1 MADQLKT
8 TIYVSVSGSDENS
21 GLTEKEPLRTP
32 GRALRKCRELQA
44 CPPSGSVT
52 VHFASGTYYLSEPLV
67 IDRSVLPAS
76 ILLEG
81 EEGTVFSGAVPI
93 PCRFVKENDTVW
105 KTRVEGLPPFDGL
118 FVNGKRRILC
128 RYPKYDPKERIFH
141 GYAEDALSPA
151 RTKVYAHPEGG
162 FIHAMHEAM
171 WGDQHYRILGKADDG
186 TLLYEGGWQNNRPA
200 KMHPIYRFIE
210 NIREEM
216 TMPGEWYR
224 DPEYLYYIPCEK
236 EDISSL
242 RIEGAALRSLVRITG
257 QTEKKDLFCTISQI
271 TFTHTHRT
279 FMDPMEPVL
288 RSDWC
293 INRNA
298 AVLIEQADSVWVK
311 DCHFLDL
318 GGNGLTVSG
327 NCIDVHVSG
336 CHFSRIGASA
346 VLIAGRTAAVRDP
359 LFRYEES
366 LPFDRLDKTPGP
378 KNEEYPKHC
387 SVQDCLIENSG
398 EVEKQSA
405 GICLTVC
412 RDIRILHN
420 TIHTVPRAGINIC
433 DGTFGGHRI
442 EKNLVFDT
450 VLETGDHGAFNSWG
464 RDRYWHCDYETM
476 EKNLSLL
483 PDFPLLDAGEPVV
496 LRNNIFSCDYGWDI
510 DLDDGASN
518 YLIEGN
524 VCLKGGIKNREG
536 ICRRVVNNFM
546 LRNTFHPH
554 VWFSKSRD
562 RFEKNILFSPYADI
576 RLKGWGVSFDHN
588 LLISDDSQGIPAVP
602 LREKSGMDAH
612 SEACPVTYYLD
623 REGRFRVA
631 EDAILK
637 KHGILQPDVDDCGV
651 TDAKLRRLTVSPAD
665 LIQEVLAEEKAT
677 GEPDRP
683 VGKNEPEDTVFCIK
697 KLSGYEMQ
705 SAYGM
710 FMQSGIAV
718 VSCDECSLF
727 YSLGLRLGDVILSVN
742 GIAAEDPVQIHTLL
756 SAPEASSFKIVI
768 WRNQQQLTI
777 HPSLSV

>member
-1 MADQLKT
+1 MADQMKT
-8 TIYVSVSGSDENS
+8 MIFVSVSGSDENS

-32 GRALRKCRELQA
+32 GKALRKCQELTGD
-44 CPPSGSVT
+44 PIT

-67 IDRSVLPAS
+67 IDRSCLPAP

-81 EEGTVFSGAVPI
+81 EDDTVFSGAVPI
-93 PCRFVKENDTVW
+93 PSRFEKENDTVW
-105 KTRVEGLPPFDGL
+105 KTRAEGLPPFDGL
-118 FVNGKRRILC
+118 FVNGEKRILC

-151 RTKVYAHPEGG
+151 RTKKYAHPEGG

-171 WGDQHYRILGKADDG
+171 WGDQHYRIIGKAGDG
-186 TLLYEGGWQNNRPA
+186 TLRYEGGWQNNRPA
-200 KMHPIYRFIE
+200 RMHPVYRFVE

-224 DPEYLYYIPCEK
+224 DPDSLYYIPCQGE
-236 EDISSL
+236 ELSSL
-242 RIEGAALRSLVRITG
+242 RLEGAALRNLVRITG
-257 QTEKKDLFCTISQI
+257 RTEKEKPSCTISHI
-271 TFTHTHRT
+271 TFAHTHRT
-279 FMDPMEPVL
+279 FMDPMEQVL

-293 INRNA
+293 ICRNA
-298 AVLIEQADSVWVK
+298 AVLIEQADSVFVK
-311 DCHFLDL
+311 DCRFLDL
-318 GGNGLTVSG
+318 GGNGLTISG
-327 NCIDVHVSG
+327 NCADVHVSG

-346 VLIAGRTAAVRDP
+346 VLIAGSASAVRDP

-366 LPFDRLDKTPGP
+366 LPFDKLDKTSGPGS
-378 KNEEYPKHC
+378 EEYPKHC

-420 TIHTVPRAGINIC
+420 TIHSVPRAGINIC

-464 RDRYWHCDYETM
+464 RDRYWDCVYETM

-496 LRNNIFSCDYGWDI
+496 LRGNVFACDYGWDI

-576 RLKGWGVSFDHN
+576 RLKGWGESFDHN
-588 LLISDDSQGIPAVP
+588 LLCCTDSQGAPAFS

-612 SEACPVTYYLD
+612 SEACPLTFCFD

-637 KHGILQPDVDDCGV
+637 KHGIHQPDVDDCGV
-651 TDAKLRRLTVSPAD
+651 TGTWLRHLTVSPAE
-665 LIQEVLAEEKAT
+665 LIKKALAAEKTA
-677 GEPDRP
+677 GEPS
-683 VGKNEPEDTVFCIK
+683 GLTEKNGTEDSAYGMKI
-697 KLSGYEMQ
+697 LSGYEMQ

-718 VSCDECSLF
+718 VSCEEDSLL
-727 YSLGLRLGDVILSVN
+727 YSLGLRINDVILSVN
-742 GIAAEDPVQIHTLL
+742 DIAAEDPFQVHALL
-756 SAPEASSFKIVI
+756 EAAEASAFKLVV

-777 HPSLSV
+777 HPSLSF